1 MKLSFNYR
9 LILISSILLRK
20 DCDDLKF
27 LKTELLNLFDIFAS
41 GTNGEKRLKIILN
54 IQKNNQRKKI
64 MK

>member
-27 LKTELLNLFDIFAS
+27 LKTELLNLFDILAS

-54 IQKNNQRKKI
+54 IQKNNRRKKI